1 MLDKIPPIAESP
13 AAWTADDM
21 EIDRSWI
28 INLSEVDLKELNIA
42 TLNLYER
49 GISPLEFRQ
58 NDFPLPTL
66 APKIASL
73 LKEIEYGRGFA
84 LLRGLNVSDYSMDQL
99 SVLYWGL
106 GTHLGEIISQNSQGD
121 LLGRVTDMEGGKFVK
136 GGYYEQGVRG
146 HRTSAF
152 LAPHSDS
159 SDVVGLMCVRPAKKG
174 GESWISSS
182 LAVYNQ
188 IRSKRPDLLAPLLA
202 GFRYDLIGKGR
213 TAGELTNNRIPVYS
227 WYEGLLSCR
236 FNKQQIELG
245 AKRAGETLTE
255 LQQEAIDLF
264 EEIALSDKFL
274 LRMLFEP
281 GDIQLLNNHTTVHS
295 RGQFV
300 DFEESEKRRLL
311 LRLWV
316 NIPNGRP
323 LAPEYADRLNTGGR
337 GGVTKRL

>member
-1 MLDKIPPIAESP
+1 MLDKLPPLVEGP
-13 AAWTADDM
+13 AAWTAGCM
-21 EIDRSWI
+21 EEDRSWI
-28 INLSEVDLKELNIA
+28 IRLSEVELKELNVA
-42 TLNLYER
+42 TLKLHES
-49 GISPLEFRQ
+49 GIPPLEFQ
-58 NDFPLPTL
+58 KSDFPLPTL
-66 APKIASL
+66 ARKIASL
-73 LKEIEYGRGFA
+73 LEEIEYRRGFV
-84 LLRGLNVSDYSMDQL
+84 LLRGLNVSDYSLDQL

-106 GTHLGEIISQNSQGD
+106 GTHLGEIISQNSQGE
-121 LLGRVTDMEGGKFVK
+121 LLGRVTDMEGGKFID

-152 LAPHSDS
+152 LPPHSDS
-159 SDVVGLMCVRPAKKG
+159 SDVVGLMCVRPAKEG

-182 LAVYNQ
+182 LAVYNE
-188 IRSKRPDLLAPLLA
+188 IRKKRPDLLAPLLS

-227 WYEGLLSCR
+227 WYQGLLSCR

-245 AKRAGETLTE
+245 AKRAGEELTKV
-255 LQQEAIDLF
+255 QQEAIDLF
-264 EEIALSDKFL
+264 EEIALSEEFL

-281 GDIQLLNNHTTVHS
+281 GDIQLLNNHTIVHS

-300 DFEESEKRRLL
+300 DHMDPERRRLL
-311 LRLWV
+311 LRLWL